1 LTEDG
6 FGSPDRGR
14 AEESSGV
21 TLPRNLSPRS
31 AAVLRAVIDAL
42 RPRGH
47 GFDQSIDEYVLLE
60 IDHTLPCL
68 PRLMRLGLP
77 LGLRLLEW
85 GPPLLVGRARRLTA
99 LDRQEARAYL
109 QGWLDSRLTARRLLV
124 HGLRALV
131 MLAFYQHPSVLDAMG
146 VRWDRR
152 LVETVHLRAAT
163 LDHAKYGYPR

>member
-1 LTEDG
+1 
-6 FGSPDRGR
+6 
-14 AEESSGV
+14 
-21 TLPRNLSPRS
+21 
-31 AAVLRAVIDAL
+31 VLRAVIDAL

-47 GFDQSIDEYVLLE
+47 GFDQPIDEYVLLE
-60 IDHTLPCL
+60 IDRTLPCL

-85 GPPLLVGRARRLTA
+85 GPPLLVGRVRRFTA

-109 QGWLDSRLTARRLLV
+109 QGWLDSRLAARRLLV

-131 MLAFYQHPSVLDAMG
+131 FLAFYQHPSVLDAMG

-152 LVETVHLRAAT
+152 LIETVGLRAAT